1 MQLSRHEAHEAVV
14 LQVSCAAEGSDCGG
28 WDDLCQYSSPIF
40 LNISLILTF
49 LVIP

>member
-1 MQLSRHEAHEAVV
+1 MQLCRHEAHETVV

-40 LNISLILTF
+40 LNISLILIF